1 VSLRFGSLGSGSEGN
16 ALVVESTVNAS
27 TTRVL
32 VDCGFGK
39 KELESRL
46 AAMGLVPQD
55 ISAVLVTHEHSDHV
69 GGVFPAA
76 ARYGWAVH
84 LTYGTLVAVRG
95 IDQNAARQKHDIRL
109 IDSHANFTIG
119 NFSVEPIAVPH
130 DAREPVQFVLA
141 DADHR
146 LGVLTDI
153 GHPTAHV
160 IRALDRLDGFLL
172 ECNHD
177 AKMLASSDYPA
188 MLKRRI
194 SGPYGHLE
202 NLEAQQIMARIDLS
216 RLKMVVA
223 GHLSQ
228 SNNTPELAYQAVRN
242 GLKENKCSDRQADVN
257 VLIADQRSGVTWQSI
272 AMESLLSV

>member
-1 VSLRFGSLGSGSEGN
+1 VLRFSSLGSGSEGN
-16 ALVVESTVNAS
+16 ALVVESTTPLG
-27 TTRVL
+27 TTRVM

-39 KELESRL
+39 KELETRL
-46 AAMGLVPQD
+46 AAIGLTPQD

-69 GGVFPAA
+69 GGVFRAA
-76 ARYGWAVH
+76 ASYGWAVH

-95 IDQNAARQKHDIRL
+95 LDQTSARRKHDIRL
-109 IDSHANFTIG
+109 IDSHTNFHING
-119 NFSVEPIAVPH
+119 MSIEPIAVPH
-130 DAREPVQFVLA
+130 DAREPVQFVLS

-177 AKMLASSDYPA
+177 AKMLAASDYPA

-202 NLEAQQIMARIDLS
+202 NSEARQIMAKIDLS
-216 RLKMVVA
+216 KLQLIVA
-223 GHLSQ
+223 GHLSK
-228 SNNTPELAYQAVRN
+228 SNNTPELAYQAIIE
-242 GLKENKCSDRQADVN
+242 GLKENSAHERQSKIE
-257 VLIADQRSGVTWQSI
+257 VLVADQRSGVSWQEI
-272 AMESLLSV
+272 GANK

>member
-1 VSLRFGSLGSGSEGN
+1 
-16 ALVVESTVNAS
+16 VVESTVNGK
-27 TTRVL
+27 TCRVL

-39 KELESRL
+39 KELEARL
-46 AAMGLVPQD
+46 SSIGLVPQD

-69 GGVFPAA
+69 GGVFRAA
-76 ARYGWAVH
+76 SSYGWAVH

-95 IDQNAARQKHDIRL
+95 IDQSSARRKHDIRL
-109 IDSHANFTIG
+109 IDSHLNFSIENFTI
-119 NFSVEPIAVPH
+119 EPIAVPH

-177 AKMLASSDYPA
+177 AKMLATSDYPA

-202 NLEAQQIMARIDLS
+202 NLEAQHIMANIDLS
-216 RLKMVVA
+216 RLQLVVA

-228 SNNTPELAYQAVRN
+228 SNNTPELAYQAVTD
-242 GLKENKCSDRQADVN
+242 GLNQNQSSDRLEDIAI
-257 VLIADQRSGVTWQSI
+257 LIADQYSGVSWQEI
-272 AMESLLSV
+272 AKKPQ

>member
-1 VSLRFGSLGSGSEGN
+1 VSLRFCSLGSGSEGN
-16 ALVVESTVNAS
+16 GLVVESTHNG
-27 TTRVL
+27 TTSRVL

-39 KELESRL
+39 KELEARL
-46 AAMGLVPQD
+46 DSIGLVPQD

-69 GGVFPAA
+69 GGVFRAA
-76 ARYGWAVH
+76 ASYGWAIH

-95 IDQNAARQKHDIRL
+95 IDQSSARRKHDIRL
-109 IDSHANFTIG
+109 IDSHVNFTIE
-119 NFSVEPIAVPH
+119 NFTVEPIAVPH

-141 DADHR
+141 DHDHR

-177 AKMLASSDYPA
+177 AKMLATSDYPA

-202 NLEAQQIMARIDLS
+202 NLEAQHILANIDLS
-216 RLKMVVA
+216 RLQLVVA

-228 SNNTPELAYQAVRN
+228 SNNTPELAHQAVST
-242 GLKENKCSDRQADVN
+242 GLRQNIGFATTKREID
-257 VLIADQRSGVTWQSI
+257 VLIADQRSGVSWQVI
-272 AMESLLSV
+272 A